1 MMCFPSALAP
11 WTADLRVGS
20 TTETYTSDAA
30 AEASVVAAMDA
41 LVAWA
46 SDPARGWSAQ
56 FAWSWQVGAGG
67 AVRLVLSANAGFR
80 FDDAPTDL
88 GFAVTGVNAT
98 ELVAASAASG
108 CWGCLSADR
117 LGRLNLRLAYRFL
130 SAAGDAAG
138 VGAAR
143 AGVPGTA
150 AIKPSL
156 EAVTDPSGLAALD
169 ALLRATS
176 GDRTIIV
183 WDTISRSWLTLRLGP
198 VNRSPAG
205 KSLYRLTFDVRGT

>member
-1 MMCFPSALAP
+1 MICFPSALSP

-20 TTETYTSDAA
+20 TTETYTSDTDS
-30 AEASVVAAMDA
+30 ESSVIAAMDA
-41 LVAWA
+41 LVTWA
-46 SDPARGWSAQ
+46 SDPARGWSAN
-56 FAWSWQVGAGG
+56 FTWSWQVGNGG
-67 AVRLVLSANAGFR
+67 SVRLVLTADVGFR

-88 GFAVTGVNAT
+88 GFAVTGSNAT
-98 ELVAASAASG
+98 ELVAVNPAAG
-108 CWGCLSADR
+108 CWGCLSTDR
-117 LGRLNLRLAYRFL
+117 LGRLSLRLAYRFL

-150 AIKPSL
+150 GLKPTL

-176 GDRTIIV
+176 GDRTILV
-183 WDTISRSWLTLRLGP
+183 WDTVSRGWLTLRLGP
-198 VNRSPAG
+198 VARSPAG
-205 KSLYRLTFDVRGT
+205 RSLYRLSFDVRGT